1 MQRAVIAMK
10 KTFAFA
16 VAVAVAAALGLGG
29 AIGAFALLVGK
40 PADHS
45 GSASNA
51 PRPVWTEIQWP
62 FPTDQWGRGKAF
74 RCKPADCGSEVSLY
88 LRAKI
93 GFCNCTTGVADDE
106 DLDRM
111 SDFDLVGGEILPLR
125 PGRPVAVGS
134 MKGRSRAYTLAA
146 RNPPGKTV
154 ISVVYNDRC
163 DMIAA
168 TTVLPH
174 DRPAAIEPDVIAFLN
189 SATVVRW
196 AEVTLGI

>member
-1 MQRAVIAMK
+1 MK
-10 KTFAFA
+10 KTFAF
-16 VAVAVAAALGLGG
+16 AVAAALGLGG

-40 PADHS
+40 PADHG
-45 GSASNA
+45 GSASSA
-51 PRPVWTEIQWP
+51 SRPVWTEIQWP

-74 RCKPADCGSEVSLY
+74 RCKPADCGSEVNLY

-111 SDFDLVGGEILPLR
+111 SDFDLVGGEVLALG

-134 MKGRSRAYTLAA
+134 MKGRSRAYTLVA

-174 DRPAAIEPDVIAFLN
+174 DRPATIEPDVIAFLN

-196 AEVTLGI
+196 AEVSLGI

>member
-1 MQRAVIAMK
+1 MK
-10 KTFAFA
+10 KTFAF
-16 VAVAVAAALGLGG
+16 AVAAALGLGG

-40 PADHS
+40 PAEHG
-45 GSASNA
+45 GSASSA
-51 PRPVWTEIQWP
+51 SRPVWTEIQWP
-62 FPTDQWGRGKAF
+62 FPADQWGRGKAF
-74 RCKPADCGSEVSLY
+74 RCKPADCGSEVNLY

-111 SDFDLVGGEILPLR
+111 SDFDLVGGEVLPLG
-125 PGRPVAVGS
+125 PGRPVAVGA
-134 MKGRSRAYTLAA
+134 MKGRSRAYALAA

>member
-1 MQRAVIAMK
+1 MLRVVIAMK

-16 VAVAVAAALGLGG
+16 VIAALGLGG
-29 AIGAFALLVGK
+29 TIGAFALLVGK
-40 PADHS
+40 PAHHG
-45 GSASNA
+45 GSASIA
-51 PRPVWTEIQWP
+51 SRPVWAEIQWP

-74 RCKPADCGSEVSLY
+74 RCRPADCGTEINLY
-88 LRAKI
+88 IRAKI
-93 GFCNCTTGVADDE
+93 GFCNCITGVADDE

-111 SDFDLVGGEILPLR
+111 SDFDLVGGEVLPLG
-125 PGRPVAVGS
+125 PGRPIAVGT

-146 RNPPGKTV
+146 RNPPGMTA

-168 TTVLPH
+168 TAVLPH
-174 DRPAAIEPDVIAFLN
+174 NRLAAIEPDVIAFLN